1 MPKIT
6 KEQIATLVKLQ
17 QIDMES
23 SQIKARLRDVPAQI
37 SELERGVE
45 EFTSHIEDK
54 KNTIE
59 ELKKQYRNYES
70 DVQANLAKIA
80 KSQEK
85 LRAVKTNKEYQSSLK
100 EIDDIKLKNVALED
114 EMLEFL
120 EQIDAAEKALEE
132 TGQHYA
138 EIADDARQEKKT
150 VEQQAE
156 KSKAYLRQLESE
168 RDAMCARIDANLFE
182 TFKRVQALQPNGV
195 AIVEVSNAVCQGCN
209 LNIPPQLYNE
219 LYRCDSLKYCPN
231 CERIIYCK
239 ENDER
244 SE

>member
-6 KEQIATLVKLQ
+6 KEQIATFVKLQ

-59 ELKKQYRNYES
+59 ELKKQYRDYES

-138 EIADDARQEKKT
+138 EIVDDARQEKQT
-150 VEQQAE
+150 VEQEAE
-156 KSKAYLRQLESE
+156 KSKAYLQQLESE
-168 RDAMCARIDANLFE
+168 REEICARLDSNLFE
-182 TFKRVQALQPNGV
+182 IFKRVQAVQPNGV
-195 AIVEVSNAVCQGCN
+195 AIVEVSSAVCQGCN

-231 CERIIYCK
+231 CERIIYWK